1 MEYRTRKSYAPWIG
15 LFMGGLIFS
24 FCIWGIGYSLGRPED
39 LTLKVMLYIPVILVL
54 VGFIFFLIGS
64 FNQAYTIEEK
74 QLVIHWGLTSMK
86 VPWEEISEL
95 KEIKGESNLYAIF
108 GARWAGY
115 IAGLYQVK
123 GLGPVR
129 MFGTRHQ
136 EGFIYV
142 KSGKGFFGLTP
153 EDPNF
158 INEIARKAGK
168 EIEVLNMGEISEEV
182 KGKSP
187 IKDSFYKL
195 LLRLNIGFLLCY
207 AVYLGI
213 FFPWSSADPMYKI
226 IILLLVLAVCLF
238 FFTLGNANR
247 LYHFSPNGGYF
258 LLVLGIM
265 VTGIFIIISVAEIS
279 LK

>member
-1 MEYRTRKSYAPWIG
+1 MEYRTKRSIAPWIG
-15 LFMGGLIFS
+15 LVMGGLIFS
-24 FCIWGIGYSLGRPED
+24 FCIWGIGYSLERPED

-86 VPWEEISEL
+86 VPWEDVSEI
-95 KEIKGESNLYAIF
+95 KEIRGESNLYAIF
-108 GARWAGY
+108 GASWAGY

-123 GLGPVR
+123 GIGPVR
-129 MFGTRHQ
+129 MFGTRYRD
-136 EGFIYV
+136 GFVYV
-142 KSGKGFFGLTP
+142 KSNKGFFGLTP
-153 EDPNF
+153 EDSNF
-158 INEIARKAGK
+158 VNEIARKSGK
-168 EIEVLNMGEISEEV
+168 EVEIVNMDELSEEI
-182 KGKSP
+182 KGQSP
-187 IKDSFYKL
+187 LKDGFYKM
-195 LLRLNIGFLLCY
+195 LLRLNVGFLLCY
-207 AVYLGI
+207 AVYLAI
-213 FFPWSSADPMYKI
+213 FYPWTGVDPTSRI

-258 LLVLGIM
+258 LLVLGIL
-265 VTGIFIIISVAEIS
+265 VTGIFLILSVSEIS

>member
-1 MEYRTRKSYAPWIG
+1 MEYRTKKSYASWIG

-64 FNQAYTIEEK
+64 FNQAYSIEEK

-86 VPWEEISEL
+86 VPWEEINEV

-129 MFGTRHQ
+129 MFGTRHH
-136 EGFIYV
+136 EGFVYV

-168 EIEVLNMGEISEEV
+168 EIEVVNMDEISEEV

-213 FFPWSSADPMYKI
+213 FFPWSSADSMYKI